1 MNCLYKNLDETQLLD
16 VIARLGDQQ
25 LLDLNDE
32 VPQDPDTVELWQSRQ
47 LVQIS
52 DFVQEAEVLYKAVG
66 LTIVFEFKLI
76 AG

>member
-1 MNCLYKNLDETQLLD
+1 MKCLYKNLDETQLLD